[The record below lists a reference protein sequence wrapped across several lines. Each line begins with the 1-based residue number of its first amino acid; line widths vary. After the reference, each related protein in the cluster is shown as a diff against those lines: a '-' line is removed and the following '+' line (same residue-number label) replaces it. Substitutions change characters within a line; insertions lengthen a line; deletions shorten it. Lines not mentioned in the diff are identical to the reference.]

1 MRKLSPAETELL
13 LDKSKKYTGHWVTSV
28 EHNAFKTK
36 TDELTE
42 EQETRIHFEENN
54 KMTLPRAVEVSL
66 GLKELTRPS
75 SKKESRILFSPPII
89 IPLYSG
95 MRFALPIEHNENI

>member
-1 MRKLSPAETELL
+1 M
-13 LDKSKKYTGHWVTSV
+13 TSV
-28 EHNAFKTK
+28 THKAFNT
-36 TDELTE
+36 TADELAE
-42 EQETRIHFEENN
+42 EQESRIRFQENN

-66 GLKELTRPS
+66 GLKELSRQS
-75 SKKESRILFSPPII
+75 SEKESRIIFSPPII